1 MPRLNFCYTNECT
14 CSYVCINVKLICSR
28 MQIDVEADA
37 TQLDSKLK
45 SKYFGYAHVIPACQT
60 LTNTLT
66 ELPLVR
72 EKSAKFKVR
81 EM

>member
-1 MPRLNFCYTNECT
+1 
-14 CSYVCINVKLICSR
+14 

-66 ELPLVR
+66 DLPLVR
-72 EKSAKFKVR
+72 EKSAKFKVG